1 MKYKIKSAIMPLI
14 AANVIFFIL
23 QMTVKNFTESF
34 ILVGNDV
41 FSRPWIL
48 LTSMFLHGGVYHLLV
63 NMYVLAMFG
72 SILEQRIGAKR
83 IVLLYFSSGLLAS
96 FLSSFFYA
104 RALGASGAIYGVIG
118 ALIIIM
124 PGLQL
129 LFFFL
134 IPTPLWLA
142 GIIYVMIDV
151 FGVFFPSGTGN
162 IAHLIGIAFG
172 LGYGLYLK
180 KKSFEYGR
188 RFASKKHLNK
198 NEIEEYLKTGRI

>member
-48 LTSMFLHGGVYHLLV
+48 LTSMFLHGGAYHLLI

-83 IVLLYFSSGLLAS
+83 IVLLYFSSGLFAS

-134 IPTPLWLA
+134 IPTPLWLS
-142 GIIYVMIDV
+142 GIIR
-151 FGVFFPSGTGN
+151 S
-162 IAHLIGIAFG
+162 
-172 LGYGLYLK
+172 
-180 KKSFEYGR
+180 
-188 RFASKKHLNK
+188 
-198 NEIEEYLKTGRI
+198 EEHTS

>member
-14 AANVIFFIL
+14 AANVILFIL

-96 FLSSFFYA
+96 FLSSFFMQ
-104 RALGASGAIYGVIG
+104 GHWG
-118 ALIIIM
+118 
-124 PGLQL
+124 Q
-129 LFFFL
+129 
-134 IPTPLWLA
+134 A
-142 GIIYVMIDV
+142 G
-151 FGVFFPSGTGN
+151 
-162 IAHLIGIAFG
+162 
-172 LGYGLYLK
+172 
-180 KKSFEYGR
+180 
-188 RFASKKHLNK
+188 RFM
-198 NEIEEYLKTGRI
+198 E

>member
-180 KKSFEYGR
+180 KQSIAYRR

-198 NEIEEYLKTGRI
+198 DEIEEYLKTGRI